1 MKSASLPTGTSQLEI
16 KVTLRHRSQVND
28 TFSLMFDVE
37 ASDTAKQRYLRW
49 IKLIGDLMRD
59 GLVHKVPNLIEG
71 EDGLRAGVIAY
82 IKDHK
87 DESVDELKYLLNDT
101 QWWEWDL
108 PPLSEKQDQ
117 EARSKI
123 KN

>member
-1 MKSASLPTGTSQLEI
+1 MKSAPLPTGTSQLEI
-16 KVTLRHRSQVND
+16 KVTLRHRSQPND
-28 TFSLMFDVE
+28 TFSVTFDVE
-37 ASDTAKQRYLRW
+37 ASDTAKERYLRW

-87 DESVDELKYLLNDT
+87 DESVNELKYLLNDT

-108 PPLSEKQDQ
+108 PPLSE
-117 EARSKI
+117 E
-123 KN
+123 